1 MKTTLFS
8 ILLAL
13 GCLPAAIIARAAN
26 PPLVVV
32 PGEPKFTWIE
42 SDDPAVADLV
52 RTGER
57 HIDHVGGSL
66 IGEVNRVL
74 AKNSAGAAV
83 DLLHLRNYPLPKS
96 LEGQP
101 HVTAIK
107 RTSLRVRNP
116 VNAPDEGD
124 QLVLALIRDRMSEGL
139 SLPELLVQRVDR
151 PGLPVEWRVSKP
163 IGVATRCLTCHGD
176 KEQIPLDVQAVLELR
191 YPEDRATGYTSNQW
205 RGVIRISLEKPAP
218 PAAK

>member
-8 ILLAL
+8 ILLVL
-13 GCLPAAIIARAAN
+13 GWLPVGIVARAAETPAGN
-26 PPLVVV
+26 SA
-32 PGEPKFTWIE
+32 PKFSWIE
-42 SDDPAVADLV
+42 RDDPAVADIV

-57 HIDHVGGSL
+57 HIEHVGGSL

-74 AKNSAGAAV
+74 AKNSPGTAV
-83 DLLHLRNYPLPKS
+83 DILHLRNYTSPKAAP
-96 LEGQP
+96 GQP
-101 HVTAIK
+101 VVTAVK

-124 QLVLALIRDRMSEGL
+124 QLALDLIKDRMNEGL
-139 SLPELLVQRVDR
+139 SPPDLLVQRVDR
-151 PGLPVEWRVSKP
+151 ASRPVEWRVYRP

-176 KEQIPLDVQAVLELR
+176 KEQISLEVQAVLELR
-191 YPEDRATGYTSNQW
+191 YPQDRATGYTSNQW
-205 RGVIRISLEKPAP
+205 RGLIRISLEKPAP